1 MFFASFFSSTYH
13 VPDSATPPT
22 SPPAWR
28 DRRTSAYPGGR
39 APTHT
44 PPTRNP
50 TPPLHLGGDPHTSD
64 PPRHFHIGVPREFR
78 ESYLLLPPHR
88 SSAFPLSLGPGL
100 RADFHRDMPIHFRS
114 QYCANTYPFR
124 HFDGPMSAPSLSA
137 MNDYPCESQYFILPA
152 LKSPFCILLLGGFHR
167 CPVLCAF
174 LRRPSIRNLIA
185 NPFLRNLLNP
195 PFPPNKF

>member
-1 MFFASFFSSTYH
+1 MRDCFRELSRIQTPPAAGMFFASFFSSTYH

-78 ESYLLLPPHR
+78 ESYLLRLPIEVPHFPYRWDPDFVPTSIEICPFISGPIIARTHTHFGISMAPCLPP
-88 SSAFPLSLGPGL
+88 LCL
-100 RADFHRDMPIHFRS
+100 R
-114 QYCANTYPFR
+114 
-124 HFDGPMSAPSLSA
+124 
-137 MNDYPCESQYFILPA
+137 
-152 LKSPFCILLLGGFHR
+152 
-167 CPVLCAF
+167 
-174 LRRPSIRNLIA
+174 
-185 NPFLRNLLNP
+185 
-195 PFPPNKF
+195 